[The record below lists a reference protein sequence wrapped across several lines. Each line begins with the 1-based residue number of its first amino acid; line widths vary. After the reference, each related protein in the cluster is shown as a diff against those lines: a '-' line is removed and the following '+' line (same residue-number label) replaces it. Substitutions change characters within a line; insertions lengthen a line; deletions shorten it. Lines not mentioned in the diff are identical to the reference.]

1 MTEEN
6 GDTIDWQTI
15 LPSKL
20 RLALWK
26 HIDQRLHRGDILITD
41 DHFLEVMQEE
51 FSRLVG
57 VAPSAKIRE
66 AMRAMI
72 HLVNQEHPN
81 KYLIFGIRNM
91 MTSYTRSLL
100 DRLGDDSEQA
110 LKEGTERIKNMV
122 REGRTVLFLESI
134 GIELGEQGLP
144 HSIELAIERVVN
156 SKHLDM
162 PLEQFIEKPEQQSI
176 KRPRVVEE
184 TSEEA
189 VEESDEVLLSDIGEK
204 DLEQSQ
210 YELEAIEHEQEL
222 IEEELEGAHRH
233 LESYHQQGL
242 IDYAD
247 VTSLRALKEI
257 DQAVV
262 EGKLTPEEAERRRDN
277 VENRAVVCEKLED
290 AVLFGVH
297 HIHIAEGLCRIPTE
311 LDELRRLLI
320 RNKASTMTQNGD
332 SEDLKTM
339 LKELERNETLL
350 EHAVRIIERKDHEI
364 RIIAANLPPYRYAND
379 PGKVSNWR
387 VRESFIDELRSLER
401 DELSHQ
407 LNSSNEAERTRLATD
422 LSCLIFLI
430 RQLTSNTPLYVGVLS
445 LHICKTVERLY
456 ASAPQANSGRQ
467 KVHSFLKQRV
477 PRLYPDLTP
486 SDLARIGKDSE
497 QVMFS
502 ASAGQDDNTD
512 TDNSMRVFRA

>member
-51 FSRLVG
+51 FSSLVG

-162 PLEQFIEKPEQQSI
+162 PLDQFIEKPKQQSI

-189 VEESDEVLLSDIGEK
+189 VEESDAVLLSDIGEE

-222 IEEELEGAHRH
+222 IEEELEGAHRY

-350 EHAVRIIERKDHEI
+350 AVLTNASQIARRQI
-364 RIIAANLPPYRYAND
+364 RIETRDAL
-379 PGKVSNWR
+379 
-387 VRESFIDELRSLER
+387 FQER
-401 DELSHQ
+401 MD
-407 LNSSNEAERTRLATD
+407 
-422 LSCLIFLI
+422 FL
-430 RQLTSNTPLYVGVLS
+430 
-445 LHICKTVERLY
+445 
-456 ASAPQANSGRQ
+456 ASAVGLRCRSV
-467 KVHSFLKQRV
+467 KSFYRFA
-477 PRLYPDLTP
+477 D
-486 SDLARIGKDSE
+486 
-497 QVMFS
+497 M
-502 ASAGQDDNTD
+502 
-512 TDNSMRVFRA
+512 